1 VRTGLRGYLGV
12 CGLAVLCAGVGSRA
26 AAAPPNA
33 GGGGVEFAWDAPSE
47 ACPSEAEVVGELER
61 LLGGPVAEQGDRRLS
76 AIARVRREADG
87 VWDLRLW
94 TVTSDA
100 TRQRSMVGEDCA
112 VLAEAAALLA
122 AMAIDPKVLERAGA
136 SDAAVE
142 QAEQAQEIDAQPE
155 PEHEPEPE
163 PEPEHEP
170 EPKPEPEP
178 PAPIAPPEP
187 SGRPFMV
194 GVRVHTGI
202 SYGDLPSIGPMLRV
216 ALTLGWEHARLELE
230 GHYGFAR
237 KARLDGTPERGA
249 DLSAAFGVV
258 RGCGVLRH
266 RPSHLEFPIC
276 GGIEG
281 GAALGVGV
289 GLDEI
294 RRDSIPWLAIDLA
307 PGLVWAPIRNLAIGL
322 TVEPWVAVVRRQFE
336 IDNAGVIWRPLP
348 VGVRV
353 LAGIEARF

>member
-1 VRTGLRGYLGV
+1 MFRPRLARLGIW
-12 CGLAVLCAGVGSRA
+12 GLAALCAGVGTRA
-26 AAAPPNA
+26 AAAPAA
-33 GGGGVEFAWDAPSE
+33 GAEGGVEFAWDAPSE

-122 AMAIDPKVLERAGA
+122 AMAIDPSVLERAGA

-142 QAEQAQEIDAQPE
+142 QAEQAREVDA
-155 PEHEPEPE
+155 EPEPE
-163 PEPEHEP
+163 PEPQPEP
-170 EPKPEPEP
+170 EPEPQPVPEP
-178 PAPIAPPEP
+178 PAPIAAPEP
-187 SGRPFMV
+187 SGRQFMV
-194 GVRVHTGI
+194 GVRVQSGI
-202 SYGDLPSIGPMLRV
+202 SYGDLPGVGPILRV
-216 ALTLGWEHARLELE
+216 ALALSWDHARLELE
-230 GHYGFAR
+230 GHYGFDR
-237 KARLDGTPERGA
+237 TARLDGTPERGA

-276 GGIEG
+276 GGFEG

-289 GLDEI
+289 GLDEV
-294 RRDSIPWLAIDLA
+294 RRDAIPWLAIDLA

-322 TVEPWVAVVRRQFE
+322 TVEPWIALVRRRFE
-336 IDNAGVIWRPLP
+336 IANAGVIWRPLP